1 LRLARWVASLV
12 GVREVTLGIF
22 FSAVNLNQ
30 GGSMEGIP
38 PDPTGYRWA

>member
-1 LRLARWVASLV
+1 M
-12 GVREVTLGIF
+12 REVSLGVS

-38 PDPTGYRWA
+38 PDRTGHRRA

>member
-1 LRLARWVASLV
+1 V
-12 GVREVTLGIF
+12 GVREMSLGIS

-38 PDPTGYRWA
+38 PDPTGAPLGVRAVPGQQ